1 MLRTET
7 TPGLVELYRYGIV
20 EFNVPRDTVQVILE
34 SPCTTFGQETE
45 RVNSYNSGAHTGQ
58 LSAGMNA
65 NSTAVRYRNYTTN
78 I

>member
-20 EFNVPRDTVQVILE
+20 EFNVPLDTVQVILE
-34 SPCTTFGQETE
+34 LPCMTSSQETE
-45 RVNSYNSGAHTGQ
+45 RVNSYNSRARTGQ

-65 NSTAVRYRNYTTN
+65 NTTAVP
-78 I
+78 